1 MADKEAKE
9 AALAAKNRILPAKE
23 TALFKTLLVSR
34 NATALT
40 RSVSDSNA
48 YRCAATIRVE
58 AVQKGHQGSRS
69 DSEKGTKPWRCV
81 CEPELKL
88 AHYAH

>member
-34 NATALT
+34 TATALPW
-40 RSVSDSNA
+40 SVSDSNA
-48 YRCAATIRVE
+48 YRCAATIRIE

-69 DSEKGTKPWRCV
+69 NPEKGTKPWRCV
-81 CEPELKL
+81 RKPDLKPAPH
-88 AHYAH
+88 AH